1 MIVTL
6 EGQPGYSAIEN
17 AVYAKTTIEPH
28 FITSPALSS
37 SAHGGKGTGFD
48 GQTSNSM
55 PNYLAWASG
64 STWGLTSD
72 ATANGLG
79 NRFDNTPSLFSQ
91 AVNHNVPFLA
101 FAENVT
107 SSNVATG
114 AARNGYYSRH
124 NAYSYVS
131 HLEPSTKAPAMNSL
145 ITVPAPGG
153 TTARSSPSTTTDGSI
168 PFYESYLTN
177 TPGTLSN
184 PKTQPSPYRPGT
196 ALLNNPADA
205 SAFIS
210 FAPNGNDEAHDHNNE
225 DQFLSNFIP
234 AAQSTNW
241 YRNGGI
247 ILVFTDNEGGAN
259 LTTAQLGQGGARAD
273 QPSGGESN
281 FFVIAEGLDSRNFPA
296 AGGTITA
303 SYGEQ
308 VAANHVLTQPISQI
322 GVSQSVDDYYGW
334 GYNPQTGTNTSS
346 GVATHPQGS
355 AKDPLPTGYGTILPL
370 LQLAKRNA
378 GQ

>member
-1 MIVTL
+1 MILTL

-17 AVYAKTTIEPH
+17 AAYAKGSIEPS
-28 FITSPALSS
+28 FITSPALST
-37 SAHGGKGTGFD
+37 SANGGKGSGFD

-64 STWGLTSD
+64 STWGVTSD
-72 ATANGLG
+72 MTASGLG
-79 NRFDNTPSLFSQ
+79 NEFNNTPSLFSQ
-91 AVNHNVPFLA
+91 AVSHNVPVLA

-107 SSNVATG
+107 TKNVTTG
-114 AARNGYYSRH
+114 AASDGYYSRH
-124 NAYSYVS
+124 NAYSYFS
-131 HLEPSTKAPAMNSL
+131 HLEPSGVAPAMNSL
-145 ITVPAPGG
+145 VTVPAPGG
-153 TTARSSPSTTTDGSI
+153 TTARSSQSTTTAGSI

-177 TPGTLSN
+177 TPGILSN
-184 PKTQPSPYRPGT
+184 PKTQPSPYKPGT
-196 ALLNNPADA
+196 ALLNDPADA

-210 FAPNGNDEAHDHNNE
+210 YAPNGNDEAHDHNNE

-234 AAQSTNW
+234 AVQSTNW

-247 ILVFTDNEGGAN
+247 ILVFTDNEGGADF
-259 LTTAQLGQGGARAD
+259 TAAEFGQGGARAD

-281 FFVIAEGLDSRNFPA
+281 FFVIAQGLDSRNFPA

-334 GYNPQTGTNTSS
+334 GYNPHSGANTSS

-370 LQLAKRNA
+370 LQLAKTNA
-378 GQ
+378 GH